1 VLDPDVDPQHGPL
14 GKVFVGPLHP
24 GLLRADLEGETGA
37 GSAGVGDLAVG
48 SRPIGSSP
56 MAGIRAA
63 AAMLQP
69 RSAKAG
75 LTDPILVG
83 PEAKIRS
90 LAEGLK
96 LDITQIV

>member
-1 VLDPDVDPQHGPL
+1 
-14 GKVFVGPLHP
+14 
-24 GLLRADLEGETGA
+24 
-37 GSAGVGDLAVG
+37 
-48 SRPIGSSP
+48 